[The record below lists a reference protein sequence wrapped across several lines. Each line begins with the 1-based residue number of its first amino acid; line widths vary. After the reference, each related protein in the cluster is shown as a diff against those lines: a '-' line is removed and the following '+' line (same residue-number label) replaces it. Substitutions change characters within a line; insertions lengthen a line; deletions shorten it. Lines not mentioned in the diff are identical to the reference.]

1 MLGKNSVTESTI
13 IEETES
19 TSESRDI
26 TEVSVTE
33 ISAPLDG
40 QGVEETDYGTM
51 AAAAKGDGKRS
62 SMKRPAYLRQETSES
77 LFKDPIWGK
86 KGGDE

>member
-1 MLGKNSVTESTI
+1 MLGKNSVTKSTI

-19 TSESRDI
+19 PSESRDI

-33 ISAPLDG
+33 IPAPLEG
-40 QGVEETDYGTM
+40 QRVEETDYGTM
-51 AAAAKGDGKRS
+51 AAAKGDGKRS